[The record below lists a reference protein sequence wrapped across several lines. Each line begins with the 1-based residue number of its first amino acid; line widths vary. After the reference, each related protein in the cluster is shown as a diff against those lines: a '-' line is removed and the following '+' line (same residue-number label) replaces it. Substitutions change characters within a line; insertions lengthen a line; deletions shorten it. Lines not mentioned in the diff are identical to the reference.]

1 MINRKNL
8 MKSEGPSGGKNKNDF
23 LNLNDKEKSKEKEI
37 FSEVEIQKIMYKIKQ
52 IKKIKYS
59 NIK

>member
-1 MINRKNL
+1 